1 MIDLMLVSMPLIDT
15 DGPTPGIY
23 FVKGAAQKAGFSA
36 TAKDLNLWIHKQ
48 QDIDRSYLE
57 NYYMA
62 KSNLIDVDTAD
73 LEYIKSV
80 EIFEK
85 YIVQQ
90 IKPINTKYIGISLF
104 SVYNIVPGLIFC
116 RLLRTHLPA
125 VKIILGGNGVE
136 DTAPGGNDIG
146 KFFLDNDLA
155 DYIVYGEGEEA
166 IQHLLSDKSHPNINN
181 RSTKTSINN
190 LDEIGFPEYSDFFTD
205 FPEYVKRKDTKLPIL
220 GSRGCVR
227 KCTFCNVPYLWPTF
241 RFRSGKNIAE
251 EMITNLE
258 LYDVDMFKFVDSLV
272 NGSMSAFRDMCNTLA
287 EYHKTSESILHWTGQ
302 FICRSKRQMPPEDFV
317 LMKDAGAVSVSIGIE
332 SGSEKVRNDIRKG
345 FTEEDM
351 IYTIDSL
358 LDNDIHVTLMF
369 IVGYPTETDE
379 DFEKSVDLLKKYAD
393 RKDNMGLRI
402 GKTLRLLDS
411 TPLTVDFTHLYHY
424 DDHKYPEW
432 VSSVLPD
439 LTFEKRVERA
449 RRLCNVALE
458 LGYEIYNLNDDLNF
472 FDYKAKQRSQ
482 T

>member
-1 MIDLMLVSMPLIDT
+1 MPLIDT
-15 DGPTPGIY
+15 ADGPTPGIY
-23 FVKGAAQKAGFSA
+23 FVKGAAQKAGFKSV
-36 TAKDLNLWIHKQ
+36 AKDLNLWIYKQ
-48 QDIDRSYLE
+48 PHIDKNYLE

-62 KSNLIDVDTAD
+62 NSSIVNVDIND
-73 LEYIKSV
+73 PEYVMSV
-80 EIFEK
+80 DIFEK
-85 YIVQQ
+85 YITDH
-90 IKPINTKYIGISLF
+90 IKNINFAYIGVSLF

-116 RLLRTHLPA
+116 RLIRKHLPF
-125 VKIILGGNGVE
+125 VKIVLGGNGVE
-136 DTAPGGNDIG
+136 DTAPGGKDIG
-146 KFFLDNDLA
+146 DFFITNNLA

-166 IQHLLSDKSHPNINN
+166 IQCLLANKLHPNINN
-181 RSTKTSINN
+181 RATKTSIDN
-190 LDEIGFPEYSDFFTD
+190 LDTIGFPEYSDFFKD
-205 FPEYVKRKDTKLPIL
+205 FPEYTKRKDTKLPIL

-227 KCTFCNVPYLWPTF
+227 KCTFCNVPALWPTY
-241 RFRSGKNIAE
+241 RFRSGKNIAD
-251 EMITNLE
+251 EMIKNLE
-258 LYDVDMFKFVDSLV
+258 LYNVDMFKFVDSLV
-272 NGSMSAFRDMCNTLA
+272 NGSMSAFRDMCSTLA

-379 DFEKSVDLLKKYAD
+379 DFERSVDLLKKYAH
-393 RKDNMGLRI
+393 RKNNIGLRI

-411 TPLTVDFTHLYHY
+411 TPLTEEFSHLYHY
-424 DDHKYPEW
+424 DNHKNPEW
-432 VSSVLPD
+432 VSNVVTD

-449 RRLCNVALE
+449 RRLCAVAVD
-458 LGYEIYNLNDDLNF
+458 LGYEIYNLHDDLNF
-472 FDYKAKQRSQ
+472 FDYKTAQRSQ
-482 T
+482 N